1 MIDGMVQE
9 VSSHE
14 TNSHKINSHKIN
26 FDENVQANFA
36 L

>member
-14 TNSHKINSHKIN
+14 TNSHEINTHKIN
-26 FDENVQANFA
+26 FDKNVQANFT